1 MAEFTETRTRK
12 VNCPYCHNV
21 KVVKNGRNAN
31 GKQTYLCKPCG
42 KRFLHTGQV
51 AGRHATAEHI
61 GMAIRMYYGGNSYKQ
76 TAETM
81 ADGHDIPEPSKE
93 TLYRWV
99 KEYTDAAQDILADHP
114 AHTSGK
120 WVADEIQVKVG
131 GKQYWLWN
139 VMDAGTR
146 YALAVHLSP
155 NRDTRAAVAVMRK
168 AMASADAVPKSIT
181 TDKLGSYVPAIKQVF
196 PDAEH
201 IQSEGIRARVN
212 NNLSER
218 LQGTIRDREKTLRG
232 LGGLESGQAYFDGWQ
247 VHYNVFREHEGIKH
261 QTPAE
266 MAGVNPLFTEWADV
280 VRVAATD
287 TGKRDTKTPT
297 LSEAADRAERAK
309 AGSPGIVPDPQQRAR
324 PKGETDSDD
333 EAEWPRTESD
343 SVRMSAVRDELREA
357 VRAADLLPKN
367 AATILDNLK
376 LPKRR
381 RSSYGGTV
389 ATAHPPAKPRKHK
402 GGDDR
407 MVTAQKPVLMLGRQ

>member
-1 MAEFTETRTRK
+1 MRMRRNNSRIGTSVTFGTTLHVIIWPGMAEFTETKTRK
-12 VNCPYCHNV
+12 VNCPYCHND

-31 GKQTYLCKPCG
+31 GKQTYRCG
-42 KRFLHTGQV
+42 ACRKRFLHTGQV
-51 AGRHATAEHI
+51 SGRHATAEQI
-61 GMAIRMYYGGNSYKQ
+61 GMAVRMYYGGNSYKQ

-81 ADGHDIPEPSKE
+81 ADREDIAEPSKE

-99 KEYTDAAQDILADHP
+99 SEYTDIAQDVLADYP

-131 GKQYWLWN
+131 GEKYWLWN

-155 NRDTRAAVAVMRK
+155 NRDQRAAVAVMRK
-168 AMASADAVPKSIT
+168 AMAAADVPPKSIT
-181 TDKLGSYVPAIKQVF
+181 SDKLGSYVPAIKEVF

-232 LGGLESGQAYFDGWQ
+232 LEGLESGQRYFGGWAIN
-247 VHYNVFREHEGIKH
+247 YNLFREHEGVKG

-266 MAGVNPLFTEWADV
+266 MAGVNSPFTEWADV

-287 TGKRDTKTPT
+287 PGCKTANPLPT
-297 LSEAADRAERAK
+297 LADVADKADRHGENTAPPTTHFVR
-309 AGSPGIVPDPQQRAR
+309 DPTLRRR
-324 PKGETDSDD
+324 PKGETESDD
-333 EAEWPRTESD
+333 PDDYPLS
-343 SVRMSAVRDELREA
+343 
-357 VRAADLLPKN
+357 
-367 AATILDNLK
+367 
-376 LPKRR
+376 R
-381 RSSYGGTV
+381 RSAY
-389 ATAHPPAKPRKHK
+389 PRRPKPIRS
-402 GGDDR
+402 
-407 MVTAQKPVLMLGRQ
+407 